1 MRFNPN
7 PPYEVLETAALP
19 PATLDRLKN
28 FARFWELIVNRG
40 LFDSTTLFPP
50 DSPVFAPFME
60 LSDRLLARF
69 GRNWG
74 LDRRALQTAV
84 LEIAGG
90 G

>member
-1 MRFNPN
+1 MRFNPE

-19 PATLDRLKN
+19 RGDLDRLKN

-40 LFDSTTLFPP
+40 AFSALIDRRFPP
-50 DSPVFAPFME
+50 EAPVFGPFME

-74 LDRRALQTAV
+74 LDRRDLHAALA
-84 LEIAGG
+84 EAG
-90 G
+90 